1 MVALRWERDG
11 DRWRQHGGY
20 WEKSHVATVPARP
33 APRQEERGHVER
45 REMPRHEARPEPRND
60 YREPRAPS
68 DATSRRPRVSNAR
81 KFARRRTRC
90 AVMAGSRA
98 TTGRCRNAAINTP
111 VRRRILRC
119 GQKPRARLRQP
130 SNVAANAGAPAGSA
144 Q

>member
-1 MVALRWERDG
+1 MSSDVKCRGMRHARN
-11 DRWRQHGGY
+11 
-20 WEKSHVATVPARP
+20 PAMTI
-33 APRQEERGHVER
+33 A
-45 REMPRHEARPEPRND
+45 N
-60 YREPRAPS
+60 PRAPS

-130 SNVAANAGAPAGSA
+130 SNVAANAGSA
-144 Q
+144 RRKRAMNGTTAATGGIPQCVAIASTTVADATRSVANGFHGCA